1 MINFAKTLIMNQI
14 EEAISRAR
22 DTKALIIGD
31 NAIERTGEMFKNL
44 FGNAKAIII
53 ADTNTFSAAGSRV
66 QKALTAAG
74 IETYDPF
81 IFEDPD
87 LYAEWSYLK
96 RLEDH
101 LSSCDATAVA
111 VGSGVINDL
120 TKLASEHLDRRY
132 IIVGTAA
139 SMDGYTAYGASIS
152 YEGNKQ
158 TFDCKAPLGVIIEP
172 EISAKAP
179 AGMSASGYAD
189 LIAKVPAAAD
199 WMLADAL
206 GEEPIDGFAYNLLH
220 DSLKDA
226 LAYPAEVQR
235 GEVKPT
241 EKLAEGLIMSGFAM
255 QAIQSSRPASGIE
268 HQFSHYWDMDDLCY
282 EGKHVSHGFK
292 VGIGTL
298 ISTACFEFILS
309 YDMGSL
315 DIDACTSRWP
325 QWSEMEEEIRSIFQD
340 KPGHLARALSEAKA
354 KYITADRLHDQLTRL
369 KAAWPQLKERISD
382 YIYTY
387 EDVHQRLK
395 DVGAPY
401 EPEMIGV
408 TRERLRETFRGVPYM
423 RSRYTII
430 DLIQRCGL
438 MDTVSSVLFGPEG
451 HWSI

>member
-1 MINFAKTLIMNQI
+1 MNRI
-14 EEAISRAR
+14 EEAIARAK
-22 DTKALIIGD
+22 DTKALIIQE
-31 NAIERTGEMFKNL
+31 NAISRCGEMFKEL
-44 FGNAKAIII
+44 FGDSKAIVV
-53 ADTNTFSAAGSRV
+53 ADQNTFKAAGEKTVRS
-66 QKALTAAG
+66 LTEAG
-74 IETYDPF
+74 IGLYDPF
-81 IFEDPD
+81 VFNDPD
-87 LYAEWSYLK
+87 LYAEWSYLT
-96 RLEDH
+96 RLEDY
-101 LSSCDATAVA
+101 LSNCDAIPVA

-120 TKLASEHLDRRY
+120 TKLASEHLGRRY

-172 EISAKAP
+172 EISAAAP
-179 AGMSASGYAD
+179 EGMSASGYAD

-206 GEEPIDGFAYNLLH
+206 GEEPIDTFAYDLLH
-220 DSLKDA
+220 SSLKDA
-226 LAYPAEVQR
+226 LACPREVHD

-282 EGKHVSHGFK
+282 NGKHVSHGFK

-298 ISTACFEFILS
+298 VSTACFEFILS
-309 YDMGSL
+309 YDMDSL
-315 DIDACTSRWP
+315 DIEKCVEEWP
-325 QWSEMEEEIRSIFQD
+325 GWEEMEAEIRTLFNGR
-340 KPGHLARALSEAKA
+340 PGHLSRALAESKG
-354 KYITADRLHDQLTRL
+354 KYISPEKLRAQLTHL
-369 KAAWPQLKERISD
+369 KAVWPQLKERISG
-382 YIYTY
+382 YIFSYD
-387 EDVHQRLK
+387 DVHKRLE

-408 TRERLRETFRGVPYM
+408 SRERLRETFRGVPYM

-438 MDTVSSVLFGPEG
+438 MDKVETILFGSDG